1 MAERAT
7 LKQYLIV
14 DADGR
19 GHMPVRD
26 TADGPLN
33 HDLMSVAW
41 AVLHGGYRGIRYEG
55 LGKIAAVKKLRTL
68 YRVEGM
74 DEPNAQGADGEMVR
88 LADGQMGTWADGEN
102 SRIRIQNSRT
112 AIDPRPSTIGNQR
125 STTDYPHAATGTH
138 PSAIDHRHSTAVNPD
153 GPRFVVMLSEPPG
166 AGLIRIPIAVTG
178 QWKGAEKEFSIGVDD
193 LKEIRENF
201 RNKPTR
207 EINVDYEH
215 ASEVPFGTGGPVL
228 SAGRIVKLD
237 DPEKFNGSGD
247 RKIERSGEQQTTRLS
262 NSNVRPIS
270 GSPDRPIAHPI
281 TRSPDH
287 QIRHILWGWYEPTD
301 RARQLIAAKEY
312 RYISPA
318 IRWGAKDKV
327 TGKVAGTVLTS
338 VALVNKPFLEE
349 MPEIHLCEVD
359 GTRTFVSL
367 GQLHL
372 PAPVNQDPGFRTRDS
387 GFGKSGDGM
396 IGKTEVRE
404 PGARS
409 QKPGTTSSSLVT
421 RHSSPLEKE
430 KEMAKTLKL
439 KCLTDE
445 HIEKHGLEPELKGKI
460 GVFDGEEL
468 IGVADGA
475 EGWETKH
482 GDGEDA
488 KKLAEVF
495 ASEIGLPGLS
505 MVDIAAL
512 VRRGFEAPL
521 DHFAALS
528 ESIHDGRMNL
538 LEAGKL
544 ADAGRV
550 SFSTVLRAQEAE
562 RRVEAAVRAGKVLPK
577 NRAQALKLA
586 LSDAT
591 LFSALV
597 EQARPVVDLRSHG
610 HAGGGEQPTAQQ
622 ALMAEVN
629 AYAKENKC
637 SLSAA
642 LSDVTKRNPDL
653 WRQYSEEI
661 VTAVEAAAEEEE

>member
-1 MAERAT
+1 
-7 LKQYLIV
+7 
-14 DADGR
+14 
-19 GHMPVRD
+19 
-26 TADGPLN
+26 
-33 HDLMSVAW
+33 
-41 AVLHGGYRGIRYEG
+41 
-55 LGKIAAVKKLRTL
+55 
-68 YRVEGM
+68 
-74 DEPNAQGADGEMVR
+74 
-88 LADGQMGTWADGEN
+88 
-102 SRIRIQNSRT
+102 
-112 AIDPRPSTIGNQR
+112 
-125 STTDYPHAATGTH
+125 
-138 PSAIDHRHSTAVNPD
+138 
-153 GPRFVVMLSEPPG
+153 
-166 AGLIRIPIAVTG
+166 
-178 QWKGAEKEFSIGVDD
+178 
-193 LKEIRENF
+193 
-201 RNKPTR
+201 
-207 EINVDYEH
+207 
-215 ASEVPFGTGGPVL
+215 
-228 SAGRIVKLD
+228 
-237 DPEKFNGSGD
+237 
-247 RKIERSGEQQTTRLS
+247 
-262 NSNVRPIS
+262 
-270 GSPDRPIAHPI
+270 
-281 TRSPDH
+281 
-287 QIRHILWGWYEPTD
+287 
-301 RARQLIAAKEY
+301 
-312 RYISPA
+312 
-318 IRWGAKDKV
+318 
-327 TGKVAGTVLTS
+327 

-372 PAPVNQDPGFRTRDS
+372 PAPVNQDS
-387 GFGKSGDGM
+387 GFGIQDSGIERSGARV
-396 IGKTEVRE
+396 IGRTEVRE
-404 PGARS
+404 SGARS
-409 QKPGTTSSSLVT
+409 QKSGKTSSSLVN
-421 RHSSPLEKE
+421 RHSSLLEKE
-430 KEMAKTLKL
+430 KDMAKTLKL

-445 HIEKHGLEPELKGKI
+445 HIEKHGVEPELKGKI

-475 EGWETKH
+475 EGWEAKH

-512 VRRGFEAPL
+512 VKRGIEAPL
-521 DHFAALS
+521 DQFAALS
-528 ESIHDGRMNL
+528 ESIHNGRINL

-550 SFSTVLRAQEAE
+550 SFSTILRAQESE